1 MLYLKHEKKNPVTT
15 YQVLFKKK
23 SGVFLYTNNKLLEK
37 EMKKTIQFM
46 TASKRIKHLGINLTK
61 DVKGLYTENYK
72 TLMTEIEDDTNK

>member
-1 MLYLKHEKKNPVTT
+1 MKKKIQLLHTK
-15 YQVLFKKK
+15 YFSKKK